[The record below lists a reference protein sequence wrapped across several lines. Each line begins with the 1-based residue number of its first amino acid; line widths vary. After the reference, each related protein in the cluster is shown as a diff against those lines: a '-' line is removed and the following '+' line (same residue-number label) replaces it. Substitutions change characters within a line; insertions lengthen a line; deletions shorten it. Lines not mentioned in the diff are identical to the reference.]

1 MKPGKRSFIDNDFY
15 DREAAYW
22 WSNTDSPLAI
32 IRYMMNPVR
41 FAYVIRQLVEL
52 SYDYRSRRV
61 LDIGCGGGFLTEE
74 IAKFG
79 LETTGVDPS
88 VPSLQTAREHAK
100 ALNLAITYQEGA
112 GEKLN
117 FADDCFDMVFCLDV
131 LEHVR
136 DYRAVV
142 AEISRVLV
150 PGGFFF
156 FETVNRT
163 ILSYLVVIFCMQKF
177 PLTRVIPANVHNW
190 HYFIKPRELTRAV
203 RAGGMRIEDI
213 RGVLPGLS
221 FVYHLPRLPGMVA
234 DKIDFR
240 DLCNLFRCHESIFK
254 NLCYVGYAVKPPST
268 RH

>member
-1 MKPGKRSFIDNDFY
+1 MKRSKRSFIDNDFY

-22 WSNTDSPLAI
+22 WSDSESPLAI
-32 IRYMMNPVR
+32 IRYMMNPIR

-74 IAKFG
+74 IA
-79 LETTGVDPS
+79 
-88 VPSLQTAREHAK
+88 
-100 ALNLAITYQEGA
+100 
-112 GEKLN
+112 GEELS
-117 FADDCFDMVFCLDV
+117 FADNSFDMVFCLDV

-142 AEISRVLV
+142 SEISRVLV
-150 PGGFFF
+150 PGGFCF

-163 ILSYLVVIFCMQKF
+163 ILSYLVVIFFMQEF
-177 PLTRVIPANVHNW
+177 PLTRVMPAHVHDW
-190 HYFIKPRELTRAV
+190 SYFIKPGELTRAI
-203 RAGGMRIEDI
+203 RAGGMRVEDM

-221 FVYHLPRLPGMVA
+221 FVYNLPRLPRLVA
-234 DKIDFR
+234 DTINFR

-254 NLCYVGYAVKPPST
+254 NLCYVGYALKPPT
-268 RH
+268 GRR